1 MKRITEIIAQA
12 PKLLSLPAVSFLF
25 AVLAALPVL
34 LPVAL
39 AATAAPSK
47 APAGVTKAAPTA
59 KADGEQKW
67 DAVQAGARKEG
78 ALSLWT
84 TSTSQLRAA
93 LVPPLKEKFGINLDL
108 LTGNQG
114 ELLQKITAERHA
126 GKQTVDMTLFSPV
139 AYLDYLKPNGMVVPL
154 ADHVLL
160 PDVKDDKKWL
170 NGKFPL
176 FDKDGTV
183 VALTSAYFSYL
194 LINTQLVKEG
204 EIKSYRDLLNPK
216 WKGKIV
222 MYDPTAGPS
231 AAETFVN
238 YVVPR
243 FMGEKE
249 GEKFLKDLTKQD
261 LAFLRDRRLQVE
273 WVARGKY
280 PIAIAPAGSVVDEL
294 AAAGAPITYV
304 RPEEGGLLAVAAS
317 CLAIIK
323 DAPHPQAATVF
334 LNWVLTEEGQRIFS
348 AGFPAPPRRLGITY
362 TGKDR
367 FSIVRPGDKTI
378 EADEAFYVSG
388 KKTTHWVKDIFGPV
402 IAK

>member
-1 MKRITEIIAQA
+1 MKRITELITKA
-12 PKLLSLPAVSFLF
+12 PRLLSLRAASFLL
-25 AVLAALPVL
+25 AILAAAPLL
-34 LPVAL
+34 LPAAL
-39 AATAAPSK
+39 AATAAP
-47 APAGVTKAAPTA
+47 A
-59 KADGEQKW
+59 KATAPGKADWEQKW

-78 ALSLWT
+78 ALSIWT

-93 LVPPLKEKFGINLDL
+93 LVPPLKEKFGINLDM

-139 AYLDYLKPNGMVVPL
+139 GYLDYLKPHGMITPL
-154 ADHVLL
+154 ANQVLL

-243 FMGEKE
+243 FMGAKE
-249 GEKFLKDLTKQD
+249 GEKFLRDLTKQD

-317 CLAIIK
+317 CLAIMK
-323 DAPHPQAATVF
+323 DAPHPQAAAVF

-348 AGFPAPPRRLGITY
+348 AGFPAPPRRLGVNY

-378 EADEAFYVSG
+378 EADEAFYLSG
-388 KKTTHWVKDIFGPV
+388 KKTTHWAKDIFGPV